1 MRYKIVIEYDGS
13 NFIGWQKQNHN
24 SNSIQEILE
33 KAIFKFS
40 KQHVTVYGAGRTDA
54 GVHALGQVAH
64 FDLTTDFETYIVR
77 NAINYHLISHAIAV
91 VHVEKTDTDF
101 HARFSAKRRYYLY
114 KIVNRYSPLTIDRNR
129 AWLVHT
135 PLNVENM
142 IKAVCYIKG
151 NHNFSSFRAKCC
163 QSKSPVKTVDNLSI
177 TYNHPYIDINI
188 SAISFLHH
196 QVRIIVGTLVEC
208 GKGYFPPEHIK
219 TIMEANN
226 RSYAGTTAPSYGLYF
241 VKVDY
246 S

>member
-1 MRYKIVIEYDGS
+1 MRYKITIEYDGS
-13 NFIGWQKQNHN
+13 NFIGWQKQHHA

-33 KAIFKFS
+33 EAIFKFS
-40 KQHVTVYGAGRTDA
+40 KQYVTVHAAGRTDA

-64 FDLTTDFETYIVR
+64 FDLAADFDTYIVR
-77 NAINYHLISHAIAV
+77 NAINYHLISNPIVV
-91 VHVEKTDTDF
+91 VHVEKTNTDF
-101 HARFSAKRRYYLY
+101 HARFSAKMRHYVY
-114 KIVNRYSPLTIDRNR
+114 KIINRYSPLTIDYNR
-129 AWLVHT
+129 AWLVRT

-142 IKAVCYIKG
+142 IKAICYIKG

-163 QSKSPVKTVDNLSI
+163 QSKSPVKTIDNLTI
-177 TYNHPYIDINI
+177 TYSHPYIDINI

-208 GKGYFPPEHIK
+208 GKGNFSPEHIK
-219 TIMEANN
+219 NIIDAKD
-226 RSYAGTTAPSYGLYF
+226 RSYAGVTAPPYGLYF